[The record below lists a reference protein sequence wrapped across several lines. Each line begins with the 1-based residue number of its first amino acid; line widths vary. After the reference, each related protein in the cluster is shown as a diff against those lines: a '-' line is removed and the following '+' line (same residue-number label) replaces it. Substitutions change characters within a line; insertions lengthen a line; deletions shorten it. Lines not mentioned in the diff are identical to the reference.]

1 MDPEESGFQQQS
13 IQLLPVDADPDADA
27 IAIDNSGLAS
37 SVNHS
42 LTALSELPLTLISDS
57 GTDDPPVSLES
68 GRTYYVNP
76 IDNDHFYLTET
87 PGGND
92 LKVNGTDWLE
102 SSITIGNAGFIGT
115 MGVDLTD
122 VGQGLHNLV
131 FDIAESSGTQNLVYR
146 KGLQA
151 RPDGTGTASSF
162 VHGAGGSLLAQSIRP
177 RSSSTASPD
186 VSIVLSSGSRVQSAR
201 DVDITALSA
210 GNANA
215 STEAYGGATVSGA
228 GSHSTSTVDH
238 AAHIQLY
245 GNLHANGLLTVESKI
260 SDAVEAHADTKSYGS
275 VDANALSNTRIAQSF
290 TSLIDVDR
298 GARLSAG
305 DSIEL
310 NAYTYLDDLMTS
322 NTHSGALFG
331 TSKANQDDGSGI
343 HIKSSPDNDN
353 TTGISITRAHL
364 LADEIY
370 LNSRVLGIDTA
381 PENTDGEVVLAFGG
395 GMQNANQ
402 ATAGVNV
409 SETTSVSI
417 NDDAKL
423 VGDRVEI
430 TATQQGLKL
439 HTRSHTRR
447 GRAASKS
454 EAGIDYSGTSQ
465 ITSSAGAT
473 VVTENL
479 IVQADQFIDDGDFKA
494 VADSE
499 RGHFDPTYDLKSDR
513 EIEWNATVLGRRR
526 ATLDVD
532 ADGTIVEAEG
542 LVVQP
547 YRYVDG
553 SYTFEEA
560 QTHAESLGGQ
570 LVTIRSAAE
579 QQLLEEFIA
588 TQPETDD
595 FWIGASDEGH
605 EGTWKWLENEQQD
618 VTFWTQTGDEL
629 FWTGGASGHA
639 VDSAYSNWGTGYPVV
654 DQAAELDD
662 GSWFNP
668 AVAQSFQPGGDNIT
682 GASVKLSSVGGP
694 ADVTI
699 EVHDALPA
707 SGETLLAT
715 ATALNVS
722 PEEWATVQFAE
733 QTAVDPGATYYLV
746 SSVSNGTAR
755 FSVSSHDPYP
765 TGRLFQTNG
774 SLAFPNDADL
784 AFRTFTEVETVGP
797 AGGRNDYAALRM
809 STDARGNLTSDWI
822 TAEAAEQ
829 RYYVLKT
836 IDDDGSQT
844 LELRKNPTRESGTWT
859 WQEAV
864 ADAESHSPPGVIADV
879 QSAADEEQLR
889 ELFHEEFCEG
899 QNLPGGTCLADHEYV
914 GLWINASDAATE
926 GEWTR
931 PVNAFEK
938 WNSGEPNNAGGN
950 ENAAQYQVSN
960 HTWND
965 LDGAQKLP
973 LVVEFDQITIES
985 VSFDDPQSSDSIA
998 GQSYEF
1004 KISDIAASD
1013 VMFVSDTATVKGAPL
1028 FYAHAHVD
1036 LENHSSRDLIVGD
1049 VDLASFPYSPNV
1061 TVIPEASR
1069 ENLNYTTML
1078 PAGETLGGQFYAR
1091 NLWSDPST
1099 ATPLLQI
1106 SGTINNPS
1114 GIVELKNLS
1123 GDITGG
1129 NVAARGVIEG
1139 HEIFV
1144 DAPGGAVDSGASGE
1158 TFLIRLHDAR
1168 LLSPNLSVIAGEQ
1181 LTLDVQAEPDE
1192 TGRARGV
1199 DRLEGSVVDVGL
1211 LAWDDYSVL
1220 QDAPAGYWPL
1230 NETTGTVARDASR
1243 SGINGTYADVELGVV
1258 GPIRQQPDHAVSIG
1272 GTGSIT
1278 IPDSPDLYGNQAQS
1292 VTGWFMVD
1300 NLVNHEWQA
1309 IYFKGNQG
1317 DGETDFTSSG
1327 TNRENVLWVNKAG
1340 YLHFNIVFTGSTAQ
1354 EALTT
1359 PAGLVQP
1366 ETWYHFATVAD
1377 LVQGTMSVYLDG
1389 KCVLTQDIGTDHS
1402 FQNTTGDWLLGRS
1415 PSGSDLYGA
1424 LDDFAIFNTVLSED
1438 QIARQHAAGIS
1449 SGAYPVDTHYVIDGF
1464 LADLQ
1469 LDALHREIRSAGDL
1483 TITGRDADGTPLSGA
1498 ADTSPTV
1505 QIQAHVEI
1513 ADLATGQLTVTTN
1526 GDIHLSE
1533 GVDYLR
1539 EKIDGTF
1546 SYAQA
1551 FTDAG
1556 TNGRQLTTITDS
1568 DEQRIVRTVAAGDAA
1583 WLGGNDVRRE
1593 GDWNWVEGQVLTTP
1607 FYLGDYRAGN
1617 LLTEN
1622 SEIGEALSDVYTN
1635 WAVDPQGLR
1644 TQPVNSYSNEH
1655 FAVMRS
1661 DGYWDDVAPVWDA
1674 PSVQSSQVSWL
1685 DAVRQYDPVGF
1696 WRLGEAAGE
1705 STAVDLVETHGSVDG
1720 NYSGVRLG
1728 VTGAISYDGNTAAG
1742 FGDLASNSHVSIPD
1756 ETQLY
1761 GDRAQ
1766 TVTGWFQVDD
1776 LDAEWQAV
1784 YFKGDPGD
1792 DATDYSHSQSGTNR
1806 ENTFWVHS
1814 SGLVYMAMSL
1824 EGSSHE
1830 LILSSQ
1836 SGLVQPGQ
1844 WHHFSTVI
1852 DAERGELKIYLD
1864 GQPVAQGQISSGD
1877 AIHDTSGDWLLGN
1890 SPSGMSSLDGL
1901 LDDYAIYNTVL
1912 TADQIERQYSAGIS
1926 SGDSEV
1932 LFWQGNSTG
1941 SAVDDAYTNWNLGEP
1956 NNNDGGHSEN
1966 HLELRVYTDSAG
1978 TVRSYWNDVT
1988 DDQQQYYV
1996 LKTLDVDGN
2005 PVLQLG
2011 TESDG
2016 VAPGQWDW
2024 QGALSDA
2031 ENRGGVV
2038 ANITSRQ
2045 DEDHFVALVSSELLQ
2060 KDSVTEQ
2067 YTPNQHFSV
2076 WINATD
2082 ELIEGQWR
2090 RPVQVR
2096 GFPYVLET
2104 AHGFEYIDGTFTFAN
2119 AWFDAYR
2126 RGGWIATINS

>member
-1 MDPEESGFQQQS
+1 
-13 IQLLPVDADPDADA
+13 
-27 IAIDNSGLAS
+27 
-37 SVNHS
+37 
-42 LTALSELPLTLISDS
+42 
-57 GTDDPPVSLES
+57 
-68 GRTYYVNP
+68 
-76 IDNDHFYLTET
+76 
-87 PGGND
+87 
-92 LKVNGTDWLE
+92 
-102 SSITIGNAGFIGT
+102 
-115 MGVDLTD
+115 
-122 VGQGLHNLV
+122 
-131 FDIAESSGTQNLVYR
+131 
-146 KGLQA
+146 
-151 RPDGTGTASSF
+151 
-162 VHGAGGSLLAQSIRP
+162 
-177 RSSSTASPD
+177 
-186 VSIVLSSGSRVQSAR
+186 
-201 DVDITALSA
+201 
-210 GNANA
+210 
-215 STEAYGGATVSGA
+215 
-228 GSHSTSTVDH
+228 
-238 AAHIQLY
+238 
-245 GNLHANGLLTVESKI
+245 
-260 SDAVEAHADTKSYGS
+260 
-275 VDANALSNTRIAQSF
+275 
-290 TSLIDVDR
+290 
-298 GARLSAG
+298 
-305 DSIEL
+305 
-310 NAYTYLDDLMTS
+310 
-322 NTHSGALFG
+322 
-331 TSKANQDDGSGI
+331 
-343 HIKSSPDNDN
+343 
-353 TTGISITRAHL
+353 
-364 LADEIY
+364 
-370 LNSRVLGIDTA
+370 
-381 PENTDGEVVLAFGG
+381 
-395 GMQNANQ
+395 
-402 ATAGVNV
+402 
-409 SETTSVSI
+409 
-417 NDDAKL
+417 
-423 VGDRVEI
+423 
-430 TATQQGLKL
+430 
-439 HTRSHTRR
+439 
-447 GRAASKS
+447 
-454 EAGIDYSGTSQ
+454 
-465 ITSSAGAT
+465 
-473 VVTENL
+473 
-479 IVQADQFIDDGDFKA
+479 
-494 VADSE
+494 
-499 RGHFDPTYDLKSDR
+499 
-513 EIEWNATVLGRRR
+513 
-526 ATLDVD
+526 
-532 ADGTIVEAEG
+532 
-542 LVVQP
+542 
-547 YRYVDG
+547 
-553 SYTFEEA
+553 
-560 QTHAESLGGQ
+560 
-570 LVTIRSAAE
+570 
-579 QQLLEEFIA
+579 LEEFIA
-588 TQPETDD
+588 TQPGTDD

-605 EGTWKWLENEQQD
+605 GGTWKWLEDEQQD

-639 VDSAYSNWGTGYPVV
+639 VDNAYSNWGTGYPVI

-668 AVAQSFQPGGDNIT
+668 AVAQSFQPGGDNMT
-682 GASVKLSSVGGP
+682 GASVKLSSFGGP
-694 ADVTI
+694 SDVTI
-699 EVHDALPA
+699 ALHDTLPA
-707 SGETLLAT
+707 SSENLLTT
-715 ATALNVS
+715 ATALDVS
-722 PEEWATVQFAE
+722 PGEWATVQFEE

-844 LELRKNPTRESGTWT
+844 LELRKNPTRESGTWA

-864 ADAESHSPPGVIADV
+864 ADAESHSPPGMIADV

-899 QNLPGGTCLADHEYV
+899 QNNPRGKCLPDHEYV
-914 GLWINASDAATE
+914 GLWINASDEVTE

-938 WNSGEPNNAGGN
+938 WNSGEPNNFGGN

-985 VSFDDPQSSDSIA
+985 VSFDYPQSSDSIA

-1004 KISDIAASD
+1004 EISAIAASD
-1013 VMFVSDTATVKGAPL
+1013 VTFTTDTATVKGAPL

-1049 VDLASFPYSPNV
+1049 VNLASFPYSPHV

-1069 ENLNYTTML
+1069 ENLKYTTML

-1129 NVAARGVIEG
+1129 GGTSRGVIEG
-1139 HEIFV
+1139 HEIFI
-1144 DAPGGAVDSGASGE
+1144 DAPDGAVDSGDSDE

-1199 DRLEGSVVDVGL
+1199 DRLEGSVVDIGL
-1211 LAWDDYSVL
+1211 LAWNDYSIL
-1220 QDAPAGYWPL
+1220 QDAPVGYWDL
-1230 NETTGTVARDASR
+1230 NEKTGTVARDASH
-1243 SGINGTYADVELGVV
+1243 SGVNGTYANVTLGVD
-1258 GPIRQQPDHAVSIG
+1258 GPIKQQPDTAVSIK

-1278 IPDSPDLYGNQAQS
+1278 IPDSSSLYGNQAQT

-1359 PAGLVQP
+1359 PSGLVQP

-1377 LVQGTMSVYLDG
+1377 LVHGTMSVYLDG
-1389 KCVLTQDIGTDHS
+1389 KFVLTQDIGTDHS

-1415 PSGSDLYGA
+1415 PSGSELYGA

-1483 TITGRDADGTPLSGA
+1483 TITGRDADGTPLFGA

-2005 PVLQLG
+2005 PFLQLG

-2016 VAPGQWDW
+2016 VTPGQWDW

-2031 ENRGGVV
+2031 ENHGGVV

-2126 RGGWIATINS
+2126 RGGWIATINSQEEQTAVHDVAAGQEIWLGASDVRSESFWHWLEPAYREVPFWSGTGNGTAVDGAYTNWNDFPDDGYPPEPNDDGVGEDFGEMRSNGRWNDLPVTSTRPYIATTRVIRGVGQTSTVGQTMRVASITSSAGNVWLDAPGDVEIDGVIRTGAENTFTWNGTGQVLNDTADPGSPSALQLISASL